1 VARRINTQGF
11 QHAVPEMAGSTD
23 RDGAFAAE
31 ARPECTRPA
40 HRAPHPLQQSLPPCP
55 CCSVR
60 SAVSWPIIATSTSSV
75 CSKCS
80 STTRSSA
87 FRHARPCSIRT
98 SLTSTRARTR
108 ISRSECSPSFV
119 VALAAEIG
127 AEEMWNLVGAHQQ
140 ACGEYSTSGVY
151 FIYLCQLLCQNEVRR
166 GAWCSPTE
174 CGVGTLPC
182 ALHPGVYGAASQ

>member
-1 VARRINTQGF
+1 MARRINTQGF

-140 ACGEYSTSGVY
+140 ACGEYSTSGCIL
-151 FIYLCQLLCQNEVRR
+151 FIYVSCCVKTKFAERPT
-166 GAWCSPTE
+166 GSPTE

-182 ALHPGVYGAASQ
+182 ALHPGVCGAAS